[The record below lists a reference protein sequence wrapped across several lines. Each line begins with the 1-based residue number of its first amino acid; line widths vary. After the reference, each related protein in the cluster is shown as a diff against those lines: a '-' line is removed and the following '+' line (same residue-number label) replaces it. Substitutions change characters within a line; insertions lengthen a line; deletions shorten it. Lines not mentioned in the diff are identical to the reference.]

1 MITAPADTEL
11 SREIAAERRALAGV
25 LAALPASS
33 WDAPS
38 LCAGWRVR
46 EVVAHMTMPF
56 RYTGERFMAEI
67 TSSAG
72 DFTAMSDRCAKRDAA
87 APPADLLAALRD
99 NAGHPWQ
106 PPGGG
111 LIGALTHD
119 VIHGLDFT
127 VPLTTGPLTTVPL
140 TTGPLT
146 TGPLSTGPLT
156 TGPLSTGRFVP
167 AERLLLVLRSVTGP
181 ALEHFGTDL
190 AGLELR
196 ATDLDWSFG
205 AGQPLSG
212 AAQDL
217 LLVVA
222 GRSLPPGHLSGHAAA
237 RFTAGAAR

>member
-1 MITAPADTEL
+1 MTTAPADTDL
-11 SREIAAERRALAGV
+11 SQYIAAERSDLAAA
-25 LAALPASS
+25 LAALPEAA

-56 RYTGERFMAEI
+56 RYSTEQFMAELA
-67 TSSAG
+67 SSGG
-72 DFTAMSDRCAKRDAA
+72 DFTALSDRIAARDAA
-87 APPADLLAALRD
+87 APAADLVAALRD

-127 VPLTTGPLTTVPL
+127 VALG
-140 TTGPLT
+140 
-146 TGPLSTGPLT
+146 
-156 TGPLSTGRFVP
+156 TGRVIP
-167 AERLLLVLRSVTGP
+167 AERLLVVLQSVTGP
-181 ALEHFGTDL
+181 ALHHFGAELT
-190 AGLELR
+190 GLELR

-205 AGQPLSG
+205 AGQPLTG
-212 AAQDL
+212 PAQDL

-222 GRSLPPGHLSGHAAA
+222 GRSLPPGHLSGSPAT
-237 RFTAGAAR
+237 RFTAGAPR

>member
-1 MITAPADTEL
+1 MTIAPADTDL
-11 SREIAAERRALAGV
+11 SQHITAERQELAAI
-25 LAALPASS
+25 LAALPAQA

-56 RYTGERFMAEI
+56 RYSAEQFMAELA
-67 TSSAG
+67 SSGG
-72 DFTAMSDRCAKRDAA
+72 DFTALSDRIAKRDAA
-87 APPADLLAALRD
+87 APAAELAASLRD
-99 NAGHPWQ
+99 NAAHPWQ

-127 VPLTTGPLTTVPL
+127 VPLTTGPL
-140 TTGPLT
+140 G
-146 TGPLSTGPLT
+146 
-156 TGPLSTGRFVP
+156 TGRFVP
-167 AERLLLVLRSVTGP
+167 SERLLIVLQSVTGP
-181 ALEHFGTDL
+181 ALAHFGTDL
-190 AGLELR
+190 TGLELR

-205 AGQPLSG
+205 AGQPLTG
-212 AAQDL
+212 PAQDL

-222 GRSLPPGHLSGHAAA
+222 GRSLPPGHLSGEAAA

>member
-1 MITAPADTEL
+1 MTTAPADTEL
-11 SREIAAERRALAGV
+11 SPQIAAERRDLAAF
-25 LAALPASS
+25 LAALPAES

-56 RYTGERFMAEI
+56 RYSVEEYMTELAASG
-67 TSSAG
+67 G

-87 APPADLLAALRD
+87 APAADLLACLRD

-111 LIGALTHD
+111 LIAALTHD

-127 VPLTTGPLTTVPL
+127 VPLTTGPLGTA
-140 TTGPLT
+140 
-146 TGPLSTGPLT
+146 
-156 TGPLSTGRFVP
+156 RIVP
-167 AERLLLVLRSVTGP
+167 AERLVLVLQSVTGP

-190 AGLELR
+190 TGLELR

-205 AGQPLSG
+205 SGQPLAG

-222 GRSLPPGHLSGHAAA
+222 GRSLPAGHLSGESAA
-237 RFTAGAAR
+237 RFMQ

>member
-1 MITAPADTEL
+1 MTTAPADTDL
-11 SREIAAERRALAGV
+11 SQYIAAERSDLAAA
-25 LAALPASS
+25 LAALPEAA

-56 RYTGERFMAEI
+56 RYSTEQFMAELA
-67 TSSAG
+67 SSGG
-72 DFTAMSDRCAKRDAA
+72 DFTALSDRIAARGAA
-87 APPADLLAALRD
+87 APAADLVAALRD

-127 VPLTTGPLTTVPL
+127 VALG
-140 TTGPLT
+140 
-146 TGPLSTGPLT
+146 
-156 TGPLSTGRFVP
+156 TGRVIP
-167 AERLLLVLRSVTGP
+167 AERLLVVLQSVTGP
-181 ALEHFGTDL
+181 ALHHFGAELT
-190 AGLELR
+190 GLELR

-205 AGQPLSG
+205 AGQPLTG
-212 AAQDL
+212 PAQDL

-222 GRSLPPGHLSGHAAA
+222 GRSLPPGHLSGSPAT
-237 RFTAGAAR
+237 RFTAGAPR